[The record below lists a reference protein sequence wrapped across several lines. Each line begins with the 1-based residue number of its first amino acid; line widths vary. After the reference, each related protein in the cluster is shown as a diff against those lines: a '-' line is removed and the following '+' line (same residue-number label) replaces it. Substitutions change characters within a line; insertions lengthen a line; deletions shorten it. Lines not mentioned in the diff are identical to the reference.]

1 VKALRANHRLALSG
15 TPIENHLGELW
26 SLFDF
31 LNPGMLGTSRSFG
44 RTFGAKNAPLEVRE
58 RLARVI
64 KPFVLRRTKQM
75 VLSELPEKD
84 EQTLWVELSE
94 EERRGYDDLREHYRR
109 LLLDRVSTT
118 GMAKSKMYVLEALLR
133 LRQAALHPG
142 LLDPKRRNEPSAK
155 IEALEAELAVLADSD
170 HKALVFS
177 QFTGVLDIVETRL
190 QEKKIGY
197 VRLDGATRNRQE
209 VVQQFQENDWVRVFL
224 VSLKAGG
231 VGLNLTAADYVYL
244 LDPWWNPAAEAQAVD
259 RAHRIGQKRKVTATR
274 IVASDTVEEKILEL
288 QSHKKALADS
298 IIQADETLLRT
309 LDVADL
315 EMLLS

>member
-1 VKALRANHRLALSG
+1 MG
-15 TPIENHLGELW
+15 
-26 SLFDF
+26 
-31 LNPGMLGTSRSFG
+31 
-44 RTFGAKNAPLEVRE
+44 
-58 RLARVI
+58 
-64 KPFVLRRTKQM
+64 
-75 VLSELPEKD
+75 
-84 EQTLWVELSE
+84 
-94 EERRGYDDLREHYRR
+94 EHYRR
-109 LLLDRVSTT
+109 LMLDRISTT